1 MYSIHYICTKQR
13 FHFITDQGRRLQSR
27 VAVWRKRSRVFSS
40 TRVEPS
46 EEAKNFIR
54 NLSSMF
60 PLSPKKLQDIT
71 WPITQTRF
79 HQNSCSFVDEKG
91 LGRFSRLISP
101 NNRSQDYHFAIAC
114 NSYSLKV
121 LEQRQVFFARL
132 GQYVRSLEDNTDDV
146 VITLFQWWA
155 KTGVESLVHHL
166 CFKIIENKMQLSN
179 FQGKKS

>member
-132 GQYVRSLEDNTDDV
+132 
-146 VITLFQWWA
+146 
-155 KTGVESLVHHL
+155 
-166 CFKIIENKMQLSN
+166 LSGTIRQI
-179 FQGKKS
+179 FRR

>member
-1 MYSIHYICTKQR
+1 MFAKSGPFTLFPPPIKKKRNQWNFILNYDKMYLIHYICTKQR

-132 GQYVRSLEDNTDDV
+132 
-146 VITLFQWWA
+146 
-155 KTGVESLVHHL
+155 
-166 CFKIIENKMQLSN
+166 LSGTIR
-179 FQGKKS
+179 QILRR